1 MVLGMNWLRML
12 GPILWDFANAC
23 MSCWQD
29 DHPVIWQGL
38 PARRIAPTAHA
49 MEANHLM
56 PALLEE
62 FDDVF
67 Q

>member
-1 MVLGMNWLRML
+1 MVLGVHWLRTL
-12 GPILWDFANAC
+12 GPILWDFANV
-23 MSCWQD
+23 MSYWQD
-29 DHPVIWQGL
+29 DHPVIWRGL
-38 PARRIAPTAHA
+38 PARRINPTAHA

-56 PALLEE
+56 PTLLEE